1 MEINLLAN
9 GRMTKYLEKEFLHL
23 KTGLS
28 MKDSGWI
35 TREMGLVVWNWRM
48 GISIRGSLQM
58 IKKMEKEFTS
68 IKMEESWKD
77 IGKMTNSLD
86 KLKKKLILK

>member
-1 MEINLLAN
+1 
-9 GRMTKYLEKEFLHL
+9 
-23 KTGLS
+23 
-28 MKDSGWI
+28 
-35 TREMGLVVWNWRM
+35 
-48 GISIRGSLQM
+48 M